1 MGGGFY
7 KVNNEVLKLDI
18 KKHKDE
24 ILFNHYLMQKENL
37 QRLKGGLPKGQFYLT
52 VRQVAHDL
60 DLKYEKCRRMI
71 KHFEELEIIKLIKKG
86 GKDRS
91 PSLYTYTAISNEKN
105 ESVNESVSKSVNKS
119 VENSVYNHL
128 QVINDSIDNPVDES
142 VNMSPKKELLKRN
155 IKNNIYISKDIYVST
170 NVDIVIEKW
179 NSLNLSKI
187 ISIKG
192 NRLKML
198 NARIKEYEIGGVLA
212 AIENV
217 RKSKFLNGQNNRN
230 WIINFDWFIRPNNFI
245 KVLEGNYID
254 KGSVNN
260 ARNNS
265 KNNETSQKPKYDFSC
280 FE

>member
-142 VNMSPKKELLKRN
+142 VNMSPKKEILKRN
-155 IKNNIYISKDIYVST
+155 IKNNNISKDIYVST
-170 NVDIVIEKW
+170 GVDLVIEKW

-187 ISIKG
+187 VNIKG

-198 NARIKEYEIGGVLA
+198 NARIKEYEIGGILT
-212 AIENV
+212 AIKNIE
-217 RKSKFLNGQNNRN
+217 KSNFLKGQNNKN
-230 WIINFDWFIRPNNFI
+230 WIITFDWFIRPNNFI
-245 KVLEGNYID
+245 KVLEGNYSNR
-254 KGSVNN
+254 K
-260 ARNNS
+260 
-265 KNNETSQKPKYDFSC
+265 EKPQY
-280 FE
+280 EANRVLERVYE

>member
-7 KVNNEVLKLDI
+7 KINNEVLKLDI

-52 VRQVAHDL
+52 IRNVSKDL
-60 DLKYEKCRRMI
+60 EVTYGKARHLINTFEK
-71 KHFEELEIIKLIKKG
+71 LDIITLVKVG
-86 GKDRS
+86 GKDRT
-91 PSLYTYTAISNEKN
+91 PSIYLYKSFINNDTVSNTVSN
-105 ESVNESVSKSVNKS
+105 TVNDTVKHGNINTLDDTNNTVN
-119 VENSVYNHL
+119 NT
-128 QVINDSIDNPVDES
+128 
-142 VNMSPKKELLKRN
+142 VNNTSKKEILKRN

-170 NVDIVIEKW
+170 GVDLVIEKW

-198 NARIKEYEIGGVLA
+198 NARIKEYEIGGILA
-212 AIENV
+212 AIENI

-254 KGSVNN
+254 KGSVSN
-260 ARNNS
+260 ARNIT